1 MHSNLIITI
10 KSFIIKRCIIEDF
23 IQKVGYKVANIFV
36 AGKIPEKAEEIL
48 KGNDITIFT
57 GEGLITEDEL
67 CESVKNADA
76 ILSLLSTPIT
86 KNVIDAAKNV
96 KIIANYGAGFNNI
109 DVEYATS
116 KGIHVTNTPFV
127 STDATAE
134 LTLAILLAVSRRV
147 VEGDELCR
155 TTGFDGWAPLFFRG
169 TEVSGKTLGIF
180 GFGNIG
186 QAVAKRA
193 NAFNMKVLYTQ
204 PRRLSPEI
212 EQQFNATY
220 VSFDDLL
227 KESDFISLHSPY
239 KPELHHL
246 FGEEEFAKMK
256 KTAFFINPARGTLV
270 NEAELV
276 NALKN
281 GVIAGAALDVFEFEP
296 TITEELKTLS
306 NVVLTPHIGNATYET
321 REAMSEVAAKNI
333 IEVINGRNPI
343 SAVNEIFVK
352 N

>member
-1 MHSNLIITI
+1 MP
-10 KSFIIKRCIIEDF
+10 
-23 IQKVGYKVANIFV
+23 NIFV

-48 KGNDITIFT
+48 KGYELTVFD
-57 GEGLITEDEL
+57 GDQLISEDEL
-67 CESVKNADA
+67 CKSVEHADA

-86 KNVIDAAKNV
+86 KKVIDSAKHV

-109 DVEYATS
+109 DVDYATS
-116 KGIHVTNTPFV
+116 KGIHVTNTPLV

-134 LTLAILLAVSRRV
+134 LTFAILLAVSRRI
-147 VEGDELCR
+147 VEGDQLCR
-155 TTGFDGWAPLFFRG
+155 TIGFDGWAPLFFRG
-169 TEVSGKTLGIF
+169 TEVSGKTIGIF

-186 QAVAKRA
+186 QAVAKQA
-193 NAFNMKVLYTQ
+193 NAFNMKILYTQ

-227 KESDFISLHSPY
+227 KESDFVSIHSPY
-239 KPELHHL
+239 KSELHHL
-246 FGEEEFAKMK
+246 FGEDEFAKMK
-256 KTAFFINPARGTLV
+256 KTAFFINAARGTLA
-270 NEAELV
+270 NESELV
-276 NALKN
+276 HALKT

-296 TITEELKTLS
+296 TITEELKTLK

-321 REAMSEVAAKNI
+321 REAMSAVAAKNI
-333 IEVINGRNPI
+333 IEVLNGRNPI
-343 SAVNEIFVK
+343 SAVNNLFVK

>member
-1 MHSNLIITI
+1 MARILVT
-10 KSFIIKRCIIEDF
+10 
-23 IQKVGYKVANIFV
+23 
-36 AGKIPEKAEEIL
+36 GKIPEIAEQLL
-48 KGNDITIFT
+48 KNHDVTVYDN
-57 GEGLITEDEL
+57 EKLITEDEL
-67 CESVKNADA
+67 CELVGEVDA
-76 ILSLLSTPIT
+76 ILSLLSTPIS
-86 KNVIDAAKNV
+86 KKVIDAAKNV

-109 DVEYATS
+109 DVSYATS

-134 LTLAILLAVSRRV
+134 LTFAILLAVSRRI

-155 TTGFDGWAPLFFRG
+155 KRGFDGWAPLFFRG

-193 NAFNMKVLYTQ
+193 RAFNMKIIYHQ
-204 PRRLSPEI
+204 PRQLSKEF
-212 EQQFNATY
+212 EQELNANY
-220 VSFDDLL
+220 VSFEELI
-227 KESDFISLHSPY
+227 KASDYITLHCPY

-246 FGEEEFAKMK
+246 FGKDEFSKMK
-256 KTAFFINPARGTLV
+256 DTAYFINAARGPLV
-270 NEAELV
+270 NEQELV

-281 GVIAGAALDVFEFEP
+281 GAISGAALDVFEFEP
-296 TITEELKTLS
+296 EITEELKSLS

-321 REAMSEVAAKNI
+321 RDAMSEVAAKNI
-333 IEVINGRNPI
+333 IEIVAGRPPI
-343 SAVNEIFVK
+343 SPVNQVYVK

>member
-1 MHSNLIITI
+1 MAHIL
-10 KSFIIKRCIIEDF
+10 
-23 IQKVGYKVANIFV
+23 V
-36 AGKIPEKAEEIL
+36 AGKIPEKAEELL
-48 KGNDITIFT
+48 KDHHVIVYEN
-57 GEGLITEDEL
+57 EKLITEDEL
-67 CESVKNADA
+67 CELVGGVDS

-86 KNVIDAAKNV
+86 KRVIDAAKNV

-109 DVEYATS
+109 DVDYATS
-116 KGIHVTNTPFV
+116 KGIHVTNTPLV

-134 LTLAILLAVSRRV
+134 LTFGILLAVSRRI

-155 TTGFDGWAPLFFRG
+155 TKGFEGWAPLFFRG

-193 NAFNMKVLYTQ
+193 KAFNMNIIYHQ
-204 PRRLSPEI
+204 PRRISKEL
-212 EQQFNATY
+212 EQELNATY
-220 VSFDDLL
+220 VSL
-227 KESDFISLHSPY
+227 KELLQTSDYITLHCPY

-246 FGEEEFAKMK
+246 FGKEEFSMMK
-256 KTAFFINPARGTLV
+256 DTAFFINAARGPLA
-270 NEAELV
+270 NEQELV
-276 NALKN
+276 DALKD

-296 TITEELKTLS
+296 KITEELISLT

-321 REAMSEVAAKNI
+321 RDAMSEIAAKNI
-333 IEVINGRNPI
+333 IEVMAERPPI
-343 SAVNEIFVK
+343 SPVNQILVK

>member
-1 MHSNLIITI
+1 MAHIL
-10 KSFIIKRCIIEDF
+10 
-23 IQKVGYKVANIFV
+23 V
-36 AGKIPEKAEEIL
+36 AGKIPEKAEQLL
-48 KGNDITIFT
+48 KDHHVIVYEN
-57 GEGLITEDEL
+57 EQLITEDEL
-67 CESVKNADA
+67 CELVGGVDA

-86 KNVIDAAKNV
+86 KRVIDAAKNV

-109 DVEYATS
+109 DVDYATS
-116 KGIHVTNTPFV
+116 KGIHVTNTPLV

-134 LTLAILLAVSRRV
+134 LTFGILLAVSRRI

-155 TTGFDGWAPLFFRG
+155 TKGFEGWAPLFFRG

-193 NAFNMKVLYTQ
+193 KAFNMNIIYHQ
-204 PRRLSPEI
+204 PRRLSNEL
-212 EQQFNATY
+212 EQELNATY
-220 VSFDDLL
+220 VSIDELL
-227 KESDFISLHSPY
+227 QTSDYITLHSPY

-246 FGEEEFAKMK
+246 FGKEEFYKMK
-256 KTAFFINPARGTLV
+256 DTAFFINAARGPLA
-270 NEAELV
+270 NEQELV
-276 NALKN
+276 DALKD

-296 TITEELKTLS
+296 KITEELKSLT

-321 REAMSEVAAKNI
+321 RDAMSEIAAKNI
-333 IEVINGRNPI
+333 IEVMAERPPI
-343 SAVNEIFVK
+343 SPVNQILVK

>member
-1 MHSNLIITI
+1 LAHIL
-10 KSFIIKRCIIEDF
+10 
-23 IQKVGYKVANIFV
+23 V
-36 AGKIPEKAEEIL
+36 AGKIPEKAEELL
-48 KGNDITIFT
+48 KDHHVIVYEN
-57 GEGLITEDEL
+57 EQLITEDEL
-67 CESVKNADA
+67 CELVGGVDA

-86 KNVIDAAKNV
+86 KRVIDAAKNV

-109 DVEYATS
+109 DVDYATS
-116 KGIHVTNTPFV
+116 KGIHVTNTPLV

-134 LTLAILLAVSRRV
+134 LTFGILLAVSRRI

-155 TTGFDGWAPLFFRG
+155 TKGFEGWAPLFFRG

-193 NAFNMKVLYTQ
+193 RAFNMDIIYHQ
-204 PRRLSPEI
+204 PRRLSNEL
-212 EQQFNATY
+212 EQELNATY
-220 VSFDDLL
+220 VSMDELL
-227 KESDFISLHSPY
+227 QTSDYITLHCPY

-246 FGEEEFAKMK
+246 FGKEEFYKMK
-256 KTAFFINPARGTLV
+256 DTAFFINAARGLLA
-270 NEAELV
+270 NEQELV
-276 NALKN
+276 DVLKD

-296 TITEELKTLS
+296 KITEELKSLT

-321 REAMSEVAAKNI
+321 RDAMSEIAAKNI
-333 IEVINGRNPI
+333 IEVMAERPPI
-343 SAVNEIFVK
+343 SPVNQILVK

>member
-1 MHSNLIITI
+1 MAHIL
-10 KSFIIKRCIIEDF
+10 
-23 IQKVGYKVANIFV
+23 V
-36 AGKIPEKAEEIL
+36 AGKIPEKAEELL
-48 KGNDITIFT
+48 KDHHVIVYEN
-57 GEGLITEDEL
+57 EQLITEDEL
-67 CESVKNADA
+67 CELVGGVDA

-86 KNVIDAAKNV
+86 KRVIDAAKNV

-109 DVEYATS
+109 DVDYATS
-116 KGIHVTNTPFV
+116 KGIHVTNTPLV

-134 LTLAILLAVSRRV
+134 LTFGILLAVSRRI

-155 TTGFDGWAPLFFRG
+155 TKGFEGWAPLFFRG

-193 NAFNMKVLYTQ
+193 RAFNMDIIYHQ
-204 PRRLSPEI
+204 PRRLSNEL
-212 EQQFNATY
+212 EQELNATY
-220 VSFDDLL
+220 VSMDELL
-227 KESDFISLHSPY
+227 QTSDYITLHCPY

-246 FGEEEFAKMK
+246 FGKEEFYKMK
-256 KTAFFINPARGTLV
+256 DTAFFINAARGLLA
-270 NEAELV
+270 NEQELV
-276 NALKN
+276 DVLKD

-296 TITEELKTLS
+296 KITEELKSLT

-321 REAMSEVAAKNI
+321 RDAMSEIAAKNI
-333 IEVINGRNPI
+333 IEVMAERPPI
-343 SAVNEIFVK
+343 SPVNQILVK